1 MKEVALL
8 GMESHVFADVLSELL
23 HRNISVN
30 AFVPNPERLMI
41 DNVDLTVSLLDVEK
55 PSALSESLEGY
66 HDAIIAFSD
75 NQTDVKAND
84 FALKYYLP
92 MLKAAREAGVNRV
105 IVVGSPESAAYF
117 TADLRRQD
125 DIDWVFISTEG
136 AFAARVADESVAPR
150 HHHEVY
156 AE

>member
-8 GMESHVFADVLSELL
+8 GMESRVFADVLSELL
-23 HRNISVN
+23 HRNIAVN
-30 AFVPNPERLMI
+30 AFVTNPEHLMI
-41 DNVDLTVSLLDVEK
+41 ENVDLTVSLLDVEK
-55 PSALSESLEGY
+55 PSVLTESLEGY
-66 HDAIIAFSD
+66 HDAIMVFSD
-75 NQTDVKAND
+75 DQTDVKAND

-105 IVVGSPESAAYF
+105 IVVGSPESSAYF

-125 DIDWVFISTEG
+125 DLDWVFISTEG
-136 AFAARVADESVAPR
+136 AFATRAVDEAVAPR